1 MKPMRTRSIMLFV
14 AALALGGLTAI
25 LARSWLAQHAV
36 MAQAAPIL
44 RPAMPSKSILV
55 ARRAIARGQ
64 ILRPNDFA
72 WQPWPANGI
81 DNRYIVQ
88 GTRASSAFT
97 GWVARH
103 PITPGTPVTLA
114 EIIAPGDRGFLAAVL
129 RPGMRAISV
138 PVTATSGIAGFIFPG
153 DHVDLLITLA
163 VPDRGH
169 GDNKEAQFV
178 HKACET
184 VLRNVRVLA
193 IDQRLQG
200 KEGEAIVAHTATLEV
215 TPKET
220 EVIAVASE
228 MGKLSLSLRSLVASS
243 SDRQHTD
250 STNGVASSSFT
261 LDSEVSKL
269 LPKAFIQKGDSD
281 SSEVTILRGGQK
293 ARETAVSQ
301 TASRGI

>member
-1 MKPMRTRSIMLFV
+1 MRSRSILLFV
-14 AALALGGLTAI
+14 AALALGGLTAV
-25 LARSWLAQHAV
+25 LARSWMAKHAV

-44 RPAMPSKSILV
+44 QPTMPTKSILV
-55 ARRAIARGQ
+55 ARRLIARGQ

-72 WQPWPANGI
+72 WQPWPSNGI
-81 DNRYIVQ
+81 DNNYIVS
-88 GTRASSAFT
+88 GTRAAGAFT
-97 GWVARH
+97 GWVARD
-103 PITPGTPVTLA
+103 PIPSGTPVTLA

-129 RPGMRAISV
+129 RPGKRAVSV

-153 DHVDLLITLA
+153 DRVDLLITLA
-163 VPDRGH
+163 VPDLGRGK
-169 GDNKEAQFV
+169 NKEEQFV

-215 TPKET
+215 TPKQS

-243 SDRQHTD
+243 ADRKNTD
-250 STNGVASSSFT
+250 STGAIQSSSFT
-261 LDSEVSKL
+261 LDSEVSNL
-269 LPKAFIQKGDSD
+269 LPKAFIQKENPEDD
-281 SSEVTILRGGQK
+281 AVTILRGGQK
-293 ARETAVSQ
+293 PSETAVSQ
-301 TASRGI
+301 TASRGT